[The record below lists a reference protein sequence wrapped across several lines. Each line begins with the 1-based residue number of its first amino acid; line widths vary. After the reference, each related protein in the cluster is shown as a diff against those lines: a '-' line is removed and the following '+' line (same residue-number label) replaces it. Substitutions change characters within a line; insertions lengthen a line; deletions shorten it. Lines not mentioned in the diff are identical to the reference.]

1 MRINLLYGGGSP
13 GETLSPEVVD
23 VAFANVEGATA
34 TAGLPVVFT
43 NLAASLDGAQAV
55 LPKTTCQRMFAGIVL
70 KTVPN
75 NGVGLARAYGL
86 VNSVAIFALGTSA
99 TVAIDAA
106 MGVGVTGSLG
116 VNSTGLLAQAGG
128 FVFAAEAIGAAVN
141 SPGGYARG
149 FVKCL

>member
-1 MRINLLYGGGSP
+1 MRMGLLYGAGSP
-13 GETLSPEVVD
+13 GESLSPETID
-23 VAFANVEGATA
+23 VAILNVEGATL
-34 TAGLPVVFT
+34 TAGLPAVFT

-70 KTVPN
+70 RSIPN
-75 NGVGLARAYGL
+75 NGVGLVRAYGL
-86 VNSVAIFALGTSA
+86 VNSVAIFATGASN

-106 MGVGVTGSLG
+106 LGVGVTGSLG
-116 VNSTGLLAQAGG
+116 VNSTGLLTQHPGI
-128 FVFAAEAIGAAVN
+128 VIAAEAIGAAVN